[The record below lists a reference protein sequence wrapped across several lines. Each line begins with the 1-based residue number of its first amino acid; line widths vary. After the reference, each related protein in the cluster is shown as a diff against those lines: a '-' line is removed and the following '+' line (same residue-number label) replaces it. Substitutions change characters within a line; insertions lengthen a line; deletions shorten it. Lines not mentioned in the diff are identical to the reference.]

1 MISNDQAM
9 VAGIPDPCHITEP
22 QSEMTPSEGQA
33 QRQDRKSALHVSKYC
48 LKIRVHN
55 GLLGCHG
62 GHFVFG
68 CVKTRPIAKELRP
81 MPGPPQK
88 LALCPSFS
96 LFLGHMSPACIV
108 NSECFQHTFHP
119 RNILS
124 DYFLCIFSRVT
135 PTDQKENKGTPQ
147 RLMLST

>member
-1 MISNDQAM
+1 M
-9 VAGIPDPCHITEP
+9 
-22 QSEMTPSEGQA
+22 
-33 QRQDRKSALHVSKYC
+33 
-48 LKIRVHN
+48 HN

-62 GHFVFG
+62 GHLVFG

-96 LFLGHMSPACIV
+96 LFLGHMSPAYIV

-119 RNILS
+119 SNISS

-135 PTDQKENKGTPQ
+135 PTDQKEKKKRHITALNVVNITADFVGIPWEHIAIRHLKHC
-147 RLMLST
+147 LSEAVAL